1 MSKDTGEDI
10 EVGTKEGLE
19 TVQVAKNRS
28 DNFLKTE
35 KEKVR
40 EGVRKEKENCEQEG
54 VS

>member
-35 KEKVR
+35 KE
-40 EGVRKEKENCEQEG
+40 GVRKEKENCEQEG
-54 VS
+54 IS